1 MERLGL
7 SFDHVYRTQGVVGQ
21 QLFSGLRAHHPL
33 CLGREGESFS
43 EQCRGV
49 GLRLDGS
56 KVKLYDLCCMKALVA
71 PGVVQISSSPARAK
85 FAPLNPPRPPCF
97 LQLWRDCTNLDA
109 YLVFANGDIYHYDT
123 PSDETAVALTVAVTH
138 GLAFNQ
144 GLRRS
149 FSVPGGYEFV
159 GSIPGTANL
168 IYQFPPYPGTDPGPC
183 IASLNFND
191 LIWDSPPDTD
201 TPTGTGF
208 NTFSN
213 FQNSYSMFSIC
224 PNVDN
229 SNATGSNSA
238 QLTATL
244 TADVACN
251 LQWTL
256 SDYNEGF
263 PGSPSSAEFVVL
275 DSTFTLFLNVFFD
288 NTTPMGVYNF
298 PFTVPAT
305 AVMPLIVGYSTNSC
319 SSIGATASIRHAGVL
334 TPAM

>member
-1 MERLGL
+1 
-7 SFDHVYRTQGVVGQ
+7 
-21 QLFSGLRAHHPL
+21 
-33 CLGREGESFS
+33 
-43 EQCRGV
+43 
-49 GLRLDGS
+49 
-56 KVKLYDLCCMKALVA
+56 MKALVA
-71 PGVVQISSSPARAK
+71 PGVVQITSTLARGR

-97 LQLWRDCTNLDA
+97 AELWRDCTNLDC
-109 YLVFANGDIYHYDT
+109 YLVFANGQIYHYDT
-123 PSDETAVALTVAVTH
+123 PSDQVAVALTVAVKH
-138 GLAFNQ
+138 GLSFNS
-144 GLRRS
+144 GFRRS
-149 FSVPGGYEFV
+149 FSIPGGYEV
-159 GSIPGTANL
+159 VSSIPVTADL
-168 IYQFPPYPGTDPGPC
+168 IYSFPPYPGTDPGPC
-183 IASLNFND
+183 TASLNFNE
-191 LIWDSPPDTD
+191 LVWDSPPDTD

-213 FQNSYSMFSIC
+213 FQNSYSMFSSC

-263 PGSPSSAEFVVL
+263 AGSPSSAEFVVL

-288 NTTPMGVYNF
+288 NTTSTGVYNF

-319 SSIGATASIRHAGVL
+319 SSIGAIASIRHSGVL